1 MSGVIVKWLLVAGI
15 VSVSICVCISI
26 WLVLYKAYEDRLD
39 IKERIAKYR
48 REYDDAHE
56 DIKK

>member
-1 MSGVIVKWLLVAGI
+1 MCDVIVQRLLIVGI
-15 VSVSICVCISI
+15 VSTSVCGCLSMYLI
-26 WLVLYKAYEDRLD
+26 LRRVYADRLD
-39 IKERIAKYR
+39 IKERIAKHR